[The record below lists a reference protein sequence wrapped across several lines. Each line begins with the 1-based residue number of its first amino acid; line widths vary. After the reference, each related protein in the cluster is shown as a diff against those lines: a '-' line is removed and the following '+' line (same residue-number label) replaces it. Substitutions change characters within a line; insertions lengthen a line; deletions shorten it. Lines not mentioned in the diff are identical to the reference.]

1 MYNLNYNNSGGDL
14 MTNHPDK
21 KIIREKFL
29 KSHTDTIIKMSLEER
44 KEKFGKCGEKN
55 GMYGKTHTEEVRKK
69 FSEMHKGNSY
79 CKGKKL
85 SEEIRE
91 KMSKNAKLK
100 IGEKNPFFGKHHS
113 EETIQQIKEKN
124 KGRLPP
130 NTIKISIDG
139 NNYISITEAAR
150 QLNKPTPTI
159 LWRLKSKN
167 PKFNGYKYI
176 EEIFKQPSEIL
187 CEDDVGNCEVQ
198 NLQLDNH

>member
-1 MYNLNYNNSGGDL
+1 MDYDKLLKENQILREQNENLTKELEEIKEHLKKYTAPSY
-14 MTNHPDK
+14 K
-21 KIIREKFL
+21 KI
-29 KSHTDTIIKMSLEER
+29 
-44 KEKFGKCGEKN
+44 
-55 GMYGKTHTEEVRKK
+55 Y
-69 FSEMHKGNSY
+69 Y
-79 CKGKKL
+79 
-85 SEEIRE
+85 
-91 KMSKNAKLK
+91 
-100 IGEKNPFFGKHHS
+100 
-113 EETIQQIKEKN
+113 EKN

-139 NNYISITEAAR
+139 NIYISITEAAR

>member
-1 MYNLNYNNSGGDL
+1 ML
-14 MTNHPDK
+14 
-21 KIIREKFL
+21 EKL
-29 KSHTDTIIKMSLEER
+29 
-44 KEKFGKCGEKN
+44 
-55 GMYGKTHTEEVRKK
+55 
-69 FSEMHKGNSY
+69 
-79 CKGKKL
+79 
-85 SEEIRE
+85 
-91 KMSKNAKLK
+91 KLK
-100 IGEKNPFFGKHHS
+100 I
-113 EETIQQIKEKN
+113 N

-139 NNYISITEAAR
+139 NIYISITEAAR

-198 NLQLDNH
+198 NLQIDNH